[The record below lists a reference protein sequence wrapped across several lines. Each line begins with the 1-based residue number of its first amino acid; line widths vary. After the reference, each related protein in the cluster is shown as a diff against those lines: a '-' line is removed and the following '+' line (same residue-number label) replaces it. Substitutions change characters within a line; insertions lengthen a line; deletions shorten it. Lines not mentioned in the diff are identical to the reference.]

1 MPGFREIREAL
12 LFGYYDNIIEGQE
25 FLLLFDLN
33 RSRNP
38 DFPYWSYAEFDLDKL
53 NEDECIANF
62 RFKKNDIYLLKDLF
76 QIPDEVVCY
85 NRSKF
90 DGIEALCIFLGRYAY
105 PIRYGS
111 MIPIFGR
118 SVPELCLANYN
129 ILNHIHNNYV
139 RVLTGF
145 NHQWMS
151 PASLEEYAH
160 VIHDKGGA
168 LDFCWGFGDGTVRP
182 VSRPGRNQRILYN
195 GHKRVHSIKF
205 QSVVIPNGLIANLFG
220 PVEGKR
226 HDAAMLAQSGLLGQL
241 QQHSYAP
248 DGRILCIY
256 GDPAYPLRR
265 QLQAPFKGPRL
276 TAQQTEFNKSM
287 SKVRVSVEWVFRDIV
302 NFFKFIDFK
311 KNLKVRLSAVGKMY
325 MVCALLQNCRTCLYG
340 NIASGYFDCD
350 PPDIN
355 TYLA

>member
-1 MPGFREIREAL
+1 MLSFETWR
-12 LFGYYDNIIEGQE
+12 
-25 FLLLFDLN
+25 
-33 RSRNP
+33 RSRNL
-38 DFPYWSYAEFDLDKL
+38 DFPYWRYAEFDFDKL

-62 RFKKNDIYLLKDLF
+62 RFKKNDIYVLKELF

-85 NRSKF
+85 NRWKL
-90 DGIEALCIFLGRYAY
+90 DGIEALCIYLERYAY
-105 PIRYGS
+105 
-111 MIPIFGR
+111 
-118 SVPELCLANYN
+118 
-129 ILNHIHNNYV
+129 
-139 RVLTGF
+139 
-145 NHQWMS
+145 
-151 PASLEEYAH
+151 
-160 VIHDKGGA
+160 
-168 LDFCWGFGDGTVRP
+168 
-182 VSRPGRNQRILYN
+182 QRILYN

-205 QSVVIPNGLIANLFG
+205 QSIVIPNGLKTNLFR

-241 QQHSYAP
+241 QQHSHAT

-276 TAQQTEFNKSM
+276 TAQQTDFNKSM
-287 SKVRVSVEWVFRDIV
+287 TKVRVSVEWVFGDIA

-325 MVCALLQNCRTCLYG
+325 LVCALLQNCRTCLYG
-340 NIASGYFDCD
+340 NITSGYFDCD
-350 PPDIN
+350 PPNIN